1 MNVISFDAITR
12 SYSEPGSRRRVEALR
27 GLTLQIRAGEIFA
40 VAGLNGAGKTT
51 AMKILLGL
59 CRPDS
64 GVIIRPG
71 QPGPAGETVSV
82 GFAPE
87 EPDLPE
93 YLKVTEVLHAACRL
107 SGVRHSDALI
117 DRAIQMLAL
126 EQEKDRLVEQLSKG
140 TRQRVSLAA
149 AIVHRPQLVI
159 LDEPASGLDP
169 LGRQLVKR
177 VIRQLNQEGATVFF
191 TTHIL
196 SDLPGLCHRIGIL
209 HAGRLVFEGTPIEFC
224 DSDSTVELEKRFAGL
239 VGDSQAVPT

>member
-1 MNVISFDAITR
+1 MNVIAFDAITR
-12 SYSEPGSRRRVEALR
+12 SYFEPGSRRRVEALR

-40 VAGLNGAGKTT
+40 MAGLNGAGKTT

-64 GVIIRPG
+64 GVITGPG
-71 QPGPAGETVSV
+71 RPGPAGEKLSA

-93 YLKVTEVLHAACRL
+93 YLNVTEILQAACRL
-107 SGVRHSDALI
+107 SGVNPSDSLIARAL
-117 DRAIQMLAL
+117 QMLAL
-126 EQEKDRLVEQLSKG
+126 EPEKDRLVGQLSKG

-159 LDEPASGLDP
+159 LDEQASGLDP

-177 VIRQLNQEGATVFF
+177 VIRQLNEEGATVFF

-209 HAGRLVFEGTPIEFC
+209 SAGRLVFEGTPSGFC
-224 DSDSTVELEKRFAGL
+224 DSDSTVELEKRFAVL
-239 VGDSQAVPT
+239 VGAPQAVPA